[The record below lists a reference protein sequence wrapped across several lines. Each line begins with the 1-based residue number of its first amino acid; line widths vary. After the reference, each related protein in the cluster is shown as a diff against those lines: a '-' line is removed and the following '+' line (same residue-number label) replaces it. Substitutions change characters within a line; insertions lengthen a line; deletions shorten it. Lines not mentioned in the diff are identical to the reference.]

1 MPMISIEVPD
11 APGPA
16 GTAEAYLAEPGGRD
30 VSGGGVLLFMDAIG
44 LRPQLERMADR
55 IAGWGYPTLA
65 PNVFYRKGSAAEL
78 APRED
83 LRVPKAREAFFRKA
97 MPRVN
102 ALTAELAERDIPGYL
117 AALRHTL
124 GDPDAEVAVVGFCMG
139 ARLAVRAAGLD
150 PNVVACAG
158 FHGGG
163 LATDAD
169 DSPHW
174 RLATARAEFVFGHA
188 DKDRSM
194 PPEAVAELGAAM
206 DKIGLTYLNEIYP
219 GAPHGYTMED
229 TSSFQRA
236 GAERAFTELRA
247 LLERTLPRP

>member
-1 MPMISIEVPD
+1 MPMITIPVLD
-11 APGPA
+11 AAEPG
-16 GTAEAYLAEPGGRD
+16 GTAEAYFAEPRHRPG
-30 VSGGGVLLFMDAIG
+30 SAGGVLMFMDAIG

-55 IAGWGYPTLA
+55 IAGWGYPTLV
-65 PNVFYRKGSAAEL
+65 PNVFYRKGSAAAL
-78 APRED
+78 APKQD
-83 LRVPKAREAFFRKA
+83 LRTAAAREAFFRKA
-97 MPRVN
+97 MPRVR
-102 ALTAELAERDIPGYL
+102 ALTADLAERDIPAYL
-117 AALRHTL
+117 AALRDRIGT
-124 GDPDAEVAVVGFCMG
+124 AEAPVAVVGFCMG
-139 ARLAVRAAGLD
+139 ARLAIRAAGLD

-163 LATDAD
+163 LVTDAD

-174 RLATARAEFVFGHA
+174 RLAGARAEFVFGHA

-194 PPEAVAELGAAM
+194 PPEAVAELGAAL
-206 DKIGLTYLNEIYP
+206 DKLGLTYRNEVYP

-229 TSSFQRA
+229 TASYQQA